1 MEVNTNGGAE
11 RWSPAGVSALNWM
24 MLISLVDISSP
35 SRLSECHLLLP
46 ILPHSLFVTLGF
58 LPDPESPLSSG
69 CFNKFIRVK
78 LTHWIKSDRAESCS
92 AAGPFC
98 NSAVQI
104 LHLLSLALVQ
114 PRLHLQ
120 GFLFCC
126 LVAHPALQ
134 RLKRPNKSGRS
145 SRGRSRAELSVGL
158 SVYPRHGSVQWEA
171 MFSSVQFLTFKSQR
185 RFPCLNSAWTV
196 CS

>member
-1 MEVNTNGGAE
+1 MEVNTNGGE
-11 RWSPAGVSALNWM
+11 KRWSPAGVSALNWM
-24 MLISLVDISSP
+24 MLISLVDVSSP

-46 ILPHSLFVTLGF
+46 VLPQTLFLTLGF
-58 LPDPESPLSSG
+58 LPDPESPPSSG

-92 AAGPFC
+92 AAGLLC

-120 GFLFCC
+120 GFFIL
-126 LVAHPALQ
+126 LPRRTSGPSEAETSKQIKAEQQGQEPGWALC
-134 RLKRPNKSGRS
+134 RPFNLPSSWFGPVGR
-145 SRGRSRAELSVGL
+145 
-158 SVYPRHGSVQWEA
+158 YVQ
-171 MFSSVQFLTFKSQR
+171 FSSVFDL
-185 RFPCLNSAWTV
+185 
-196 CS
+196 